1 MGIKTDEQLGWKI
14 PPKQG
19 CQRRDGMGLWIWEST
34 EMTMTYH
41 DNITAEAGKTKKWWT
56 STRLATSKFQIA
68 GHPESYG
75 LLAACFHGKG
85 DMQKELVTWARYV
98 AIFHPSEIIR
108 ITSFFLRWTQHHFKG
123 CCSYWILG
131 TLRWE
136 ISRQLFATGLSFSGG
151 TKCNKEFQDRD
162 WAQFQWAKWKY
173 LFHHY
178 RDPISQLMG
187 YRQGWVTYLNRNIAC
202 FEGIREPESWVEMRG
217 VR

>member
-1 MGIKTDEQLGWKI
+1 MKDITQTGLPAQGWHGSLNLGTHRDDHDIAWQYHSWSRKDKKVMGEYKTCYVKI
-14 PPKQG
+14 PNCRPSGK
-19 CQRRDGMGLWIWEST
+19 LWT
-34 EMTMTYH
+34 
-41 DNITAEAGKTKKWWT
+41 
-56 STRLATSKFQIA
+56 F
-68 GHPESYG
+68 
-75 LLAACFHGKG
+75 LAACFNGKG

-98 AIFHPSEIIR
+98 AIFHPSDIIR

-123 CCSYWILG
+123 CCCSYWILG

-136 ISRQLFATGLSFSGG
+136 ISRQFFATGLSFSGG
-151 TKCNKEFQDRD
+151 TKCNKEFQDRH
-162 WAQFQWAKWKY
+162 WAQFQWAIYGKWNNY
-173 LFHHY
+173 FTINY